1 MNAQH
6 GLPNLTL
13 KQKIMGGLGLIGFGI
28 VAFAAA
34 GIVFTIMAALFIISS
49 IALATRWVWCKV
61 TGKPFMPGVAI
72 YRQQMEQM
80 RQPFDSRR
88 AGRGNAN
95 RPDHNAGE
103 SQTLEGE
110 FHRVDED
117 NS

>member
-49 IALATRWVWCKV
+49 IALAARWVWCKV
-61 TGKPFMPGVAI
+61 TGKPFIPGVAI

-80 RQPFDSRR
+80 RQPFDNRR
-88 AGRGNAN
+88 DGHGNTRHSN
-95 RPDHNAGE
+95 NAGE

>member
-34 GIVFTIMAALFIISS
+34 GVIFTIMAALFIVSS
-49 IALATRWVWCKV
+49 IALAARWVWCKI
-61 TGKPFMPGVAI
+61 TGKPFVPGVAI
-72 YRQQMEQM
+72 YRQQMGQM
-80 RQPFDSRR
+80 HQPFDNRH
-88 AGRGNAN
+88 AGRSNAN
-95 RPDHNAGE
+95 RSDSSSGA